1 MEQTRTLMD
10 FFPTDREFVVELRFR
25 QPNEETAV
33 KIMESMLRHTDLL
46 PDVYVEKVHC
56 AAHSYKQICSE
67 DLLNGVAD
75 AYSKVTEA
83 FSKFNSEVSALIDKD
98 WNERAK

>member
-1 MEQTRTLMD
+1 MD

-25 QPNEETAV
+25 QPNEATAV
-33 KIMESMLRHTDLL
+33 KIMESMRNQTDLL

-56 AAHSYKQICSE
+56 AAYSYKQMRSE
-67 DLLNGVAD
+67 DLLNGV
-75 AYSKVTEA
+75 SEA
-83 FSKFNSEVSALIDKD
+83 FSKFNSEVSSLIDKD